1 MGEPTFIS
9 GGESRFMTYC
19 VKGPKYHPRQWVDV
33 SGPTYKTT
41 AGPDDVI
48 ILFLANARK
57 REKRWAVGLSL

>member
-1 MGEPTFIS
+1 MNLSE
-9 GGESRFMTYC
+9 
-19 VKGPKYHPRQWVDV
+19 YHPRQWVDV

-57 REKRWAVGLSL
+57 REKRWAGGLSL